1 MSGHSKWS
9 QIKHQKGTADARR
22 SNLFSKLAN
31 AIAIAARSGADP
43 ASNFQLRLTIEKA
56 KAANMPKANI
66 ERAIA
71 RGSGKEGG
79 PGLEEILYEAYGPGG
94 TAILIEAVTDNRN
107 RTTSEVKSVL
117 SRLGTKLAEA
127 GGVKYLFEKKGEV
140 KIHANSRELGRES
153 TREKEEAELAI
164 IESGAEDYQAVE
176 KGYLIYAVPTEL
188 NQVKNNLE
196 NAGFTVEEIG
206 FSWEPKQPVSVDE
219 TTREKIVKLLLGLE
233 ELEDVTAV
241 HSNFS

>member
-9 QIKHQKGTADARR
+9 SIKHQKGTADARR

-43 ASNFQLRLTIEKA
+43 TSNFQLRLTIEKA
-56 KAANMPKANI
+56 KAANMPKTNI

-71 RGSGKEGG
+71 RGAGKEGG
-79 PGLEEILYEAYGPGG
+79 AGLEEILYEAYGPGG
-94 TAILIEAVTDNRN
+94 TAILIETVTDNKN
-107 RTTSEVKSVL
+107 RTTSEIKNVL
-117 SRLGTKLAEA
+117 SRFGGNLASPGA
-127 GGVKYLFEKKGEV
+127 VSYLFEKKGEI
-140 KIHANSRELGRES
+140 KIKGEKGEEREM
-153 TREKEEAELAI
+153 AI
-164 IESGAEDYQAVE
+164 IDSGAEDYQGVE
-176 KGYLIYAVPTEL
+176 EGYLVYTTPTEL

-196 NAGFTVEEIG
+196 KAGFTVESLG
-206 FSWEPKQPVSVDE
+206 FSWEPKEPLNVDE
-219 TTREKIVKLLLGLE
+219 QTSEKIVKLLSGLE